1 MHLWAIV
8 PVKPLNK
15 GKSRLSEVLPEAR
28 RILLNN
34 TLFQHTLHILKQVE
48 RISDILVISQD
59 GIVLEYANEL
69 GLQSMAEEGE
79 LDLNLALFKATE
91 YAKNFFVDGVLI
103 LPADLPLLTAY
114 DVDDVINIM
123 PEPPC
128 LVIAP
133 DRHRQGTNALLL
145 SPLDLITFSF
155 GHDSFS
161 KHAIQAMSIG
171 AKLEIIENQNISVDL
186 DLPEDLQFLEDQL
199 LLKNL

>member
-155 GHDSFS
+155 GQNSFN

-171 AKLEIIENQNISVDL
+171 SKLEIIENQNISVDL

>member
-1 MHLWAIV
+1 MRLWAIV

-59 GIVLEYANEL
+59 GSVLKYANEL
-69 GLQSMAEEGE
+69 GLHSMAEEGA
-79 LDLNLALFKATE
+79 LDLNLALLKATK
-91 YAKNFFVDGVLI
+91 YAKDYFVDGVLI
-103 LPADLPLLTAY
+103 LPADLPMLTVC
-114 DVDDVINIM
+114 DVDDVIDIM

-133 DRHRQGTNALLL
+133 DRHRQGTNALFL

-161 KHAIQAMSIG
+161 KHAIQAMRIG

-199 LLKNL
+199 LLKNM